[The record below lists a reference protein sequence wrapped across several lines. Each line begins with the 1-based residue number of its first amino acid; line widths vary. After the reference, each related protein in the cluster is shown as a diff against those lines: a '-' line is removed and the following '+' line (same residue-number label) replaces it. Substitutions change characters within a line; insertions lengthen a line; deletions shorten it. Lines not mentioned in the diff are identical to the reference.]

1 MTDSNE
7 DYAELIPTLAD
18 WLDRWEAATEAG
30 QTTISKEE
38 AERRYYER
46 YGVDECERGNQS
58 SNQRIAWLH
67 GVLRMGF

>member
-46 YGVDECERGNQS
+46 YGVDECERG
-58 SNQRIAWLH
+58 
-67 GVLRMGF
+67 